1 MKTYWLALLLLIP
14 IWLTA
19 QQIPFQ
25 GRLMENGTPVTGQR
39 TFVFTINSGGVN
51 WTETHAN
58 EQVSNGLYALVLGAN
73 NPLPADLFATQNTLT
88 LNIQVNG
95 QSVGSVDIY
104 APMERDPS
112 VPASLKDGVS
122 WGEVTDKPA
131 LDESTTN
138 ELQTLSIS
146 GSSLSISEGNTV
158 QLPDAGTSAET
169 LSVGILD
176 TVTSAAVEQ
185 LAFDGT
191 STRNFIWQSFTV
203 LQTAKIKAIELNF
216 ANGTNVD
223 IRCRLYNGTGINTQA
238 FWSRD
243 FPAVNYGSTL
253 ELQAFP
259 VADFLDA
266 TLNEGETY
274 TFYVAGLGDDLF
286 FRTNSGN
293 PYAFGET
300 NINST
305 TDAVFKII
313 IETVEGQLMEVTP
326 SQTVINTPLVVNDRI
341 EDKSGFITPVGAV
354 IPYAGSAP
362 PKGWLLCDGSPIS
375 RELYP
380 DLFTAIGTNWG
391 QGDGSST
398 FNIPDLRGQFLRGVD
413 NGAGKDPEAASRGH
427 YNNGNSGDNVGSFQ
441 GDVFKG
447 HRHPSIEY
455 TDSRF
460 ANNGSAIGDPVSG
473 VALSATTATSNMHL
487 TGQTGGSET
496 RPINAYVN
504 YIIKY

>member
-1 MKTYWLALLLLIP
+1 MRFFLLCLICF
-14 IWLTA
+14 LTGGLFA
-19 QQIPFQ
+19 QQLPFQ
-25 GRLMENGTPVTGQR
+25 GKLLENGQPVTGQR
-39 TFVFTINSGGVN
+39 TFVFTINSSGVN
-51 WTETHAN
+51 WTETHTN
-58 EQVSNGLYALVLGAN
+58 VPVTNGLYALILGAN
-73 NPLPADLFATQNTLT
+73 NPLPNSLFSLQTSLPLQ
-88 LNIQVNG
+88 IQVNG
-95 QSVGSVDIY
+95 QSVGSVNLY
-104 APMERDPS
+104 APIERDPS
-112 VPASLKDGVS
+112 VPAGLKDGVS
-122 WGEVTDKPA
+122 WEEVSGKPV

-138 ELQTLSIS
+138 EIQTLSVSGNNLSIS
-146 GSSLSISEGNTV
+146 GGNTI
-158 QLPDAGTSAET
+158 QLPNVATNPET
-169 LSVGILD
+169 LNVGVLD
-176 TVTSAAVEQ
+176 TVTATAVEQ
-185 LAFDGT
+185 LTFDGT
-191 STRNFIWQSFTV
+191 STRNFIWQSFTM

-223 IRCRLYNGTGINTQA
+223 IRCRLYNGTGINTQS
-238 FWSRD
+238 FWSQD
-243 FPAVNYGSTL
+243 FPAVNYGSTI
-253 ELQAFP
+253 ELQSFP
-259 VADFLDA
+259 AADFLDA
-266 TLNEGETY
+266 TLNAGATY
-274 TFYVAGLGDDLF
+274 TFYVAGIGDDLF

-326 SQTVINTPLVVNDRI
+326 EQTVINTPLVVNDRV
-341 EDKSGFITPVGAV
+341 EDKTGFITPVGAV
-354 IPYAGSAP
+354 IPYAGSSP
-362 PKGWLLCDGSPIS
+362 PKGWLLCDGSPVS
-375 RELYP
+375 RELYG
-380 DLFTAIGTNWG
+380 DLFMAIGTNWG